1 MKISK
6 SPILHPH
13 IPREVWAISLS
24 STFSKMASVINYSIV
39 PLYISNVLGASTMTV
54 GVLEGF
60 VEALSLFLRM
70 FSGSISDIFHKRRAL
85 IATGY
90 ILSTLSRPFIALSST
105 VEGVFFSRCLD
116 RVGNGFE
123 ASPREAL
130 IGDYAPK
137 DIKGACYG
145 LRETLGRFGSTLG
158 SLITMGLLWWTAN
171 NYSFV
176 FFFGIIPTSLAL
188 ILLLV
193 FVKDKPPQELKV
205 KAERLTFSEWS
216 QSIQKLPLNFWLVIM
231 MSGNFMLA
239 SFNSSYLI
247 LRTEATGLP
256 LYMIPTVMFIQNIAT
271 SFCAY
276 PVGFI
281 SDKIDRRYL
290 LALGFWLVTA
300 SNFFLATAWWGSIGV
315 LFGVFLWGVQY
326 AITQSL
332 LVTSVADT
340 CPHEMRGTG
349 FGIYYIVNGVCILS
363 SNVLVGFL
371 WDTISPEVAFSA
383 SGAIAAFSC
392 VWLPFIKKPARKKA

>member
-1 MKISK
+1 
-6 SPILHPH
+6 
-13 IPREVWAISLS
+13 
-24 STFSKMASVINYSIV
+24 MASVINYSIV

-70 FSGSISDIFHKRRAL
+70 FSGSLSDIFHKRRAL

-90 ILSTLSRPFIALSST
+90 TLSIISRPFIALSTT

-158 SLITMGLLWWTAN
+158 SAITIGLLWFTAN

-176 FFFGIIPTSLAL
+176 FFFGILPTSLAL

-193 FVKDKPPQELKV
+193 FVKDKPPQEMKV
-205 KAERLTFSEWS
+205 RPERMTFSDWF
-216 QSIQKLPLNFWLVIM
+216 QSIQKLPLSFWLVIM

-239 SFNSSYLI
+239 SFNSSYLV

-256 LYMIPTVMFIQNIAT
+256 GYMIPVVMLIQNMAT

-276 PVGFI
+276 PIGYI
-281 SDKIDRRYL
+281 SDKFDRRIL
-290 LALGFWLVTA
+290 LAFGFIMVA
-300 SNFFLATAWWGSIGV
+300 CSNFFLATAWGPVGV
-315 LFGVFLWGVQY
+315 LFGVFLWGLQVG
-326 AITQSL
+326 ITQSL
-332 LVTSVADT
+332 MVTLIADT
-340 CPHEMRGTG
+340 CPHGMRGTG
-349 FGIYYIVNGVCILS
+349 FGLYYIVNGVCILS

-371 WDTISPEVAFSA
+371 WDAISPEVAFTA
-383 SGAIAAFSC
+383 SGAIATLAI
-392 VWLPFIKKPARKKA
+392 VWLPFIQKPARKK